1 MHGRSEKNKLF
12 RQRRNSA
19 SFKATSGFFVRMC
32 EAQSLLRHS
41 RLPSQSAALRLLADV
56 PELVLRTGTRI
67 QMLAIGLLGLRI
79 LELPPGDF
87 GLGPTPLQQWTTR
100 PA

>member
-12 RQRRNSA
+12 RQPRNSA
-19 SFKATSGFFVRMC
+19 SFKATSGFVRMC

-67 QMLAIGLLGLRI
+67 QMLAIGLLGLRF
-79 LELPPGDF
+79 LELPPGHF
-87 GLGPTPLQQWTTR
+87 GSGPGSQQQWTTR
-100 PA
+100 TA